1 MSKYIWEKRPLY
13 NENITSSNPLLHAVL
28 SHRAINTDNFLTPVK
43 HDIHRLFDDWEK
55 AARLILQYIENKD
68 KIIIYGDYDADGV
81 SATAFLN
88 RAIGKLGGNV
98 GYYIPHRTKEGYG
111 INKNAIDEIYESVNA
126 GNVESESPGSRPF
139 ESEDTHPRLL
149 LITVDTGIS
158 NYAEVEYAKSLGI
171 DIIVTDHHEIPEN
184 KPKADAI
191 MNPKS
196 LENIDLH
203 NLAGAG
209 MAWVLM
215 QGVLSVVETNS
226 RLSLPMDYF
235 DEFIELPA
243 IGTVGDI
250 SELSGYNR
258 ALVKHGLANLRN
270 TKIIGL
276 SSLLK
281 LMDIKPE
288 LVNTETIGFRI
299 APAINAAGRLDSASD
314 AIELLLTDNEENA
327 FALAQ
332 KVIESNAQRQAITAK
347 SSKEAID
354 IYHQF
359 DWEAQPIAVLYN
371 PDWHA
376 GIIGLVASH
385 VVKAKRK
392 PAIVIG
398 GLDDNGVAKGSC
410 RSIEGFNIF
419 DIIFANHHHLSHFG
433 GHSLAAGFSI
443 TTDNIDNFID
453 GCIESATNFW
463 ADTQIPN
470 TIHYDEDIS
479 LPELTMADVKGLHD
493 TLEPY
498 GRGNPK
504 PIFRAMTNLLSQKKI
519 GKNNEHLRLE
529 FKLNNDDN
537 RKITAIAFG
546 MGHLFPL
553 PNQPLDVLY
562 TPSINVWNGN
572 ESLQVEVLDIR
583 AAL

>member
-1 MSKYIWEKRPLY
+1 MKYLWEKRPLY
-13 NENITSSNPLLHAVL
+13 NESIISDNPLLHAVL
-28 SHRAINTDNFLTPVK
+28 SHRAINTDSFLAPVR

-111 INKNAIDEIYESVNA
+111 INKNAIDEIYHDMES
-126 GNVESESPGSRPF
+126 GNPGS
-139 ESEDTHPRLL
+139 RLL

-158 NYAEVEYAKSLGI
+158 NYVEVEYAKSLGI

-196 LENIDLH
+196 LENVDLH

-215 QGVLSVVETNS
+215 QGVLSIRING

-258 ALVKHGLANLRN
+258 ALVKHGLSNLKN
-270 TKIIGL
+270 TKIAGL
-276 SSLLK
+276 RALIK

-314 AIELLLTDNEENA
+314 AIELLLTDDEERA
-327 FALAQ
+327 FTLAQ
-332 KVIESNAQRQAITAK
+332 NVIESNAQRQAITAK

-398 GLDDNGVAKGSC
+398 GLGEDGVAKGSC

-419 DIIFANHHHLSHFG
+419 DIIFANHHHLTHFG

-443 TTDNIDNFID
+443 TTDNIDNFIE

-479 LPELTMADVKGLHD
+479 LPELTMTDVKELHD

-572 ESLQVEVLDIR
+572 ESLQVEVLDVQVVENV
-583 AAL
+583 

>member
-1 MSKYIWEKRPLY
+1 MSKYLWEKRPLY
-13 NENITSSNPLLHAVL
+13 NEAITSSNPLLRSVL
-28 SHRAINTDNFLTPVK
+28 SHRAINTDSFLTPIR

-88 RAIGKLGGNV
+88 RAIRKLGGNV

-111 INKNAIDEIYESVNA
+111 INKNAIDEIYESVSIR
-126 GNVESESPGSRPF
+126 NV
-139 ESEDTHPRLL
+139 ESEDTHSRLL

-158 NYAEVEYAKSLGI
+158 NYAEVEYVKSLGI

-215 QGVLSVVETNS
+215 QGILDIAN
-226 RLSLPMDYF
+226 LPNDYF
-235 DEFIELPA
+235 DEYIELPA

-258 ALVKHGLANLRN
+258 ALVKHGLSNLKN
-270 TKIIGL
+270 TKIAGL
-276 SSLLK
+276 RALLN

-314 AIELLLTDNEENA
+314 AIELLLTDDEERA
-327 FALAQ
+327 LMLAQ
-332 KVIESNAQRQAITAK
+332 NVIESNAQRQAITAR

-398 GLDDNGVAKGSC
+398 GLGEDGVAKGSC

-419 DIIFANHHHLSHFG
+419 DIIFANHHHLTHFG

-443 TTDNIDNFID
+443 TTENIDSFTE

-470 TIHYDEDIS
+470 TIHYDEDIA
-479 LPELTMADVKGLHD
+479 LPELTMADVKELHD

-504 PIFRAMTNLLSQKKI
+504 PVFRATTNLLSQKKI

-583 AAL
+583 IV

>member
-1 MSKYIWEKRPLY
+1 MKYIWEKRPLY
-13 NENITSSNPLLHAVL
+13 NENIIGSNPLLTAVL
-28 SHRAINTDNFLTPVK
+28 SHRAINTDSFLTPVR
-43 HDIHRLFDDWEK
+43 HNIHELFDDWEK
-55 AARLILQYIENKD
+55 AARLILRYIENKD

-88 RAIGKLGGNV
+88 RAIRKLGGNV

-111 INKNAIDEIYESVNA
+111 INKNAIDEIYEN
-126 GNVESESPGSRPF
+126 GNIRNVESESPGSR
-139 ESEDTHPRLL
+139 LL
-149 LITVDTGIS
+149 MITVDTGIS

-215 QGVLSVVETNS
+215 QGVLDIAG
-226 RLSLPMDYF
+226 LSNDYF

-258 ALVKHGLANLRN
+258 ALVKHGLSNLKN
-270 TKIIGL
+270 TRITGL
-276 SSLLK
+276 RALIK
-281 LMDIKPE
+281 LMEIKPE
-288 LVNTETIGFRI
+288 LVSTETIGFRI

-314 AIELLLTDNEENA
+314 AIDLLLTDDEERA
-327 FALAQ
+327 FVLAQ
-332 KVIESNAQRQAITAK
+332 NVIESKAQRQAITAR

-354 IYHQF
+354 IYHQY

-419 DIIFANHHHLSHFG
+419 DIIFANHHHLTHFG

-443 TTDNIDNFID
+443 HTDNIDSFID
-453 GCIESATNFW
+453 GCIGSATNFW

-470 TIHYDEDIS
+470 TIHYDEDIA
-479 LPELTMADVKGLHD
+479 LPELTMSDVKELHD

-504 PIFRAMTNLLSQKKI
+504 PIFRATVNLLSQKKI

-529 FKLNNDDN
+529 FRLNGDDN
-537 RKITAIAFG
+537 RRITAIAFG
-546 MGHLFPL
+546 MGELFPL

-572 ESLQVEVLDIR
+572 ESLQVEVLDVR
-583 AAL
+583 VVENV